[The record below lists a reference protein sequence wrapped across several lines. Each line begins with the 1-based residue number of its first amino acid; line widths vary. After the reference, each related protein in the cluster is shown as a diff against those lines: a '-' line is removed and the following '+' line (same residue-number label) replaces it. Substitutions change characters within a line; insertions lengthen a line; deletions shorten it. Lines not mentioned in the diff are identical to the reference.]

1 MATYKLTRADRF
13 AVRRVVLALVL
24 VLVAAPVG
32 AYEDL
37 EATAIE
43 PQFPQ
48 QQSAGDLLRTCAS
61 SRLTASGRERRRYC
75 AGFVSGVEEAVRLLG
90 MGRAKDMR
98 LGTPDDVTA
107 ATLADA
113 FMRYGASHD
122 NQLAE
127 PAAGVVLYAL
137 AEAYPCVDGGP

>member
-1 MATYKLTRADRF
+1 MSSYRCTRVDR
-13 AVRRVVLALVL
+13 AIRRALIALPLALV
-24 VLVAAPVG
+24 VATAQ
-32 AYEDL
+32 AHEA
-37 EATAIE
+37 EATE

-48 QQSAGDLLRTCAS
+48 QQSAGDLLRACAS

-90 MGRAKDMR
+90 MGQAAGLR
-98 LGTPDDVTA
+98 LCTPDDVTA

-113 FMRYGASHD
+113 FVRYGASHD
-122 NQLAE
+122 SQLAE

-137 AEAYPCVDGGP
+137 AEAYPCVDGGA